1 MVFLILFFIFTYQ
14 ELKINVIIIS
24 IYLIIQIIRSY
35 KKIETYYNK
44 FLLERYLNN
53 YHFTKSKLINSKNNF
68 YRNNRHLLN
77 INGKYYLEK
86 DYLARIYQKK

>member
-1 MVFLILFFIFTYQ
+1 MKLMR
-14 ELKINVIIIS
+14 KN
-24 IYLIIQIIRSY
+24 
-35 KKIETYYNK
+35 KKYMMDK

-77 INGKYYLEK
+77 INGKPISKILCLFPTK
-86 DYLARIYQKK
+86 LTTQNINRRN